1 MVRQAL
7 TGAAQEYAFQSF
19 EARMRFLAGTHELL
33 IANDWKGTDVAT
45 LVDRRLRAPR
55 FLSSRW
61 GPPQFPC
68 RRKSRSHLR

>member
-1 MVRQAL
+1 
-7 TGAAQEYAFQSF
+7 
-19 EARMRFLAGTHELL
+19 MRFLAGTHELL